1 MRPAPDAAPRGA
13 PGRDGV
19 IGSAVRPRLAALV
32 ALAAALACATP
43 GARRDAPLPAGLD
56 DGAARASLE
65 RFARDLEQGR
75 FDDAHR
81 LLSAR
86 WREAYTPGR
95 LAMDFGGA
103 GPAARE
109 AAGRVM
115 AALGSGAAL
124 ERDDGRARLPV
135 GDGRAAVL
143 VAEAGG
149 WRVDAIE

>member
-1 MRPAPDAAPRGA
+1 VRRPLRFA
-13 PGRDGV
+13 
-19 IGSAVRPRLAALV
+19 
-32 ALAAALACATP
+32 ALAAAALGCAT
-43 GARRDAPLPAGLD
+43 AAPRAPDLPAGLD

-86 WREAYTPGR
+86 WRDAYTPGR
-95 LAMDFGGA
+95 LAMDFGGG

-109 AAGRVM
+109 AAGRVL
-115 AALGSGAAL
+115 AALSAGSAL
-124 ERDDGRARLPV
+124 ERSGGRARLPL
-135 GDGRAAVL
+135 GDGRAALL
-143 VAEAGG
+143 VAEGGG